1 MTNREDVG
9 LDKSENTSRMNP
21 VDETAIPQ
29 GGLSVREAA
38 AMLGV
43 VEATIY
49 LLAKNGTI
57 TLIESPHGKIVPLDV
72 LDTLRKRWR
81 R

>member
-1 MTNREDVG
+1 
-9 LDKSENTSRMNP
+9 MNP
-21 VDETAIPQ
+21 VDEKSIPQ

-49 LLAKNGTI
+49 LLNKKGTI
-57 TLIESPHGKIVPLDV
+57 TLLDGPHGKIVPLDV
-72 LDTLRKRWR
+72 LDTLRNRWR